1 MMKSAIIDKCY
12 KKVLI
17 EGSLPDQCD
26 TKEWTSVIKRR
37 IIEKLNLG
45 AVCPQWFEAMEQDID
60 NFLSSGSTSFK
71 FSNDCH
77 NLQVYPN
84 ITLLTNH
91 FEHICWLVNY
101 LATPFDA
108 YLPI

>member
-1 MMKSAIIDKCY
+1 MVKSAIIDKCY
-12 KKVLI
+12 KKGLI

-60 NFLSSGSTSFK
+60 NFLSSGSTFFK
-71 FSNDCH
+71 FINY
-77 NLQVYPN
+77 N
-84 ITLLTNH
+84 TNRK
-91 FEHICWLVNY
+91 
-101 LATPFDA
+101 
-108 YLPI
+108 